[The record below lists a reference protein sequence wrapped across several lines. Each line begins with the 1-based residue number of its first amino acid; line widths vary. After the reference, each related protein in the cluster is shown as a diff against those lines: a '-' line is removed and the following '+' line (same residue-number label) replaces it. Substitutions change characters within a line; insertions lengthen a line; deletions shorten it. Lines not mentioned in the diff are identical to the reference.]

1 MKSFNTLTETEKA
14 ERLAAYAAQDAALG
28 TVTKLARLVKP
39 AKINTLTNGAKQA
52 IVRLAI
58 YDNETKETTYDNF
71 FAYIAE
77 GKESLEQFYAG
88 LNKGQLVS
96 CQYKENNGFKNIYT
110 LMIRNVAEKVA
121 VETVAA
127 DADIPF
133 VTV

>member
-1 MKSFNTLTETEKA
+1 MSKSKPFAELKTEKA
-14 ERLAAYAAQDAALG
+14 RQNRLAKYAQQDAELG

-58 YDNETKETTYDNF
+58 YDNETKTTEYDNF

-96 CQYKENNGFKNIYT
+96 CQYKVNNGFKNIYT
-110 LMIRNVAEKVA
+110 LMIRNTVK
-121 VETVAA
+121 ETVAEEL
-127 DADIPF
+127 
-133 VTV
+133 TV